1 MPRIASNPYCPNLPV
16 VIEEEVLDV
25 IEEENFPRHFSIAL
39 RDKLSSALRAD
50 DAACKLLLEEFL
62 RWFRPSDVEI
72 IPRGNTGIYTMRK
85 ADGVTTHFIA
95 VAGSSVGTTLANA
108 YRGIFEKVSKII
120 QDENLL
126 SLTKVPLLLLL
137 DHSLTVVNY
146 NPQNEKVFSSFPSSG
161 RSKPYAETAIAH
173 RVKPLLKGPQ
183 LYDYARDEDSSDDDD
198 IHGDVRD
205 GSGIFLDLKDWENH
219 LAVRESFLFAF
230 YPHILNRYVQINN
243 LWIDANFY

>member
-1 MPRIASNPYCPNLPV
+1 MPRIASNPYRPNLPV
-16 VIEEEVLDV
+16 VIEEDVLDV

-39 RDKLSSALRAD
+39 RDKLSSALGAD
-50 DAACKLLLEEFL
+50 DAACKLLLDEFL

-72 IPRGNTGIYTMRK
+72 IPLGNTGIYTMRK
-85 ADGVTTHFIA
+85 ADGVTTYFIA

-120 QDENLL
+120 EDGNLL

-137 DHSLTVVNY
+137 DHSLTAVNY
-146 NPQNEKVFSSFPSSG
+146 NLQNEKMFCSFPSRG
-161 RSKPYAETAIAH
+161 RSKPYAETAIAQ

-198 IHGDVRD
+198 TRGDVRD
-205 GSGIFLDLKDWENH
+205 GSGIFLDLKDWENY

-243 LWIDANFY
+243 FWIDANFY